1 MTTKTKI
8 KDPDYV
14 GYAEITNGCIC
25 TYYNEEQDEWF
36 PIETDC
42 FGDCFDDQ
50 IEFVEILFK
59 DLIDSNETG
68 WWKVSNLRLWDGNHS
83 GYFYADNIRDLI
95 FRMAVNS
102 EWHMRATV
110 YKNRVEYSLSHHDAP
125 MGSSSVVYAIND
137 EQREEL
143 GLY

>member
-1 MTTKTKI
+1 MTTETEI

-14 GYAEITNGCIC
+14 GYADITNGCTC
-25 TYYNEEQDEWF
+25 TYYNEEQDECL
-36 PIETDC
+36 PTETDC
-42 FGDCFDDQ
+42 FGYCFDDQ
-50 IEFVEILFK
+50 LDFVEILFK

-68 WWKVSNLRLWDGNHS
+68 WWKVSKLRLWNGNHS

-95 FRMAVNS
+95 FSMAVNS
-102 EWHMRATV
+102 EWHMQATV

-125 MGSSSVVYAIND
+125 MGSNSVLYAIND